1 MWEFPFGVTRVFW
14 NQTMVTVVSC
24 ACKKI
29 ITELTHFKGCIMQII
44 SQLFKNHCNNISH
57 LFTK

>member
-14 NQTMVTVVSC
+14 NQTTVTVVSC

-29 ITELTHFKGCIMQII
+29 IIELTHFKGCCYANYI
-44 SQLFKNHCNNISH
+44 STF
-57 LFTK
+57 